1 MSYTAFR
8 PHYWSEIWYLACTS
22 QSVTKTVSILTFV
35 LLAIATQAFAQ
46 KTAGEASLNLNGTVS
61 LGYGDDTSNVGG
73 SDHSIFGAGNADL
86 SGFYHNPSFLSFD
99 IQPFYNQSR
108 LNSSFQSM
116 TAASGV
122 SASAKIF
129 GGSLFP
135 GSISYAT
142 TYNSTGNFGI
152 PGLPNYTTNGD
163 NSVLA
168 VTWGEHLKNLPSLN
182 FNFAN
187 TTSTYSVYGATSQGD
202 THTDTLSATTA
213 YRVAGFSLNGGYQFN
228 ASNTTTP
235 EFLSGEAA
243 EQTNSTSNSFFFG
256 VGHNLPMHGSFS
268 ASATRLDLHSDY
280 NDSGALDSFNTNIN
294 TLTSALSFSPMTN
307 FNVGAN
313 AYYTDNL
320 EGTLYN
326 TLLTVGVTSPETQ
339 LQEASRDLSLTG
351 TANYDIPARHLDFH
365 GLFVRQQQTF
375 LGVAYTSDAYNGTV
389 SYSNT
394 LLGGS
399 FNGVVGLTETSLS
412 VDQQNMLGLVS
423 SVNYS
428 HPIQRWT
435 VAGGFA
441 YSQDTQTL
449 LASYT
454 SSGYNYYG
462 NVVRRIRRRSFWG
475 AYASGSKSLLTN
487 QPGTANTSQNYSTSF
502 SIPRLSVSGT
512 YSTSSGNA
520 LLTTTGLV
528 STPVP
533 VTALPSSVVVLYNGS
548 SYSAGLGSS
557 PIRGLTVSATY
568 VKALSGTNSNSVVS
582 NNNTENL
589 FCLVMYHFRKLDFQA
604 GYSRLDQGFSVVG
617 TTPTRETSFF
627 VGVSRWFNF
636 F

>member
-1 MSYTAFR
+1 MKRT
-8 PHYWSEIWYLACTS
+8 ICTL
-22 QSVTKTVSILTFV
+22 IFAA
-35 LLAIATQAFAQ
+35 LLIPAQAFAQ
-46 KTAGEASLNLNGTVS
+46 KTAGEANLNLSGTVS
-61 LGYGDDTSNVGG
+61 AGYGDDTSNVGG
-73 SDHSIFGAGNADL
+73 SDHSVFGAGNADL

-108 LNSSFQSM
+108 LNSNFQSM

-122 SASAKIF
+122 GAMAKIF

-163 NSVLA
+163 SSVLA
-168 VTWGEHLKNLPSLN
+168 LNWGERLKGLPSLN
-182 FNFAN
+182 LNFAN
-187 TTSTYSVYGATSQGD
+187 TTSSYSVYGANSQGN
-202 THTDTLSATTA
+202 THTDTLAATSA
-213 YRVAGFSLNGGYQFN
+213 YRVEGFSLNGGYQFN

-235 EFLSGEAA
+235 EFLSGEVA

-256 VGHNLPMHGSFS
+256 VGHALPMHGSFS

-294 TLTSALSFSPMTN
+294 TVTSAVNFTPATN

-313 AYYTDNL
+313 AYYTNNL
-320 EGTLYN
+320 EGTIYN
-326 TLLTVGVTSPETQ
+326 TLLTAGLVTPQTQ
-339 LQEASRDLSLTG
+339 MQENSHDLSLTG
-351 TANYDIPARHLDFH
+351 TANYDMPARHLDFH
-365 GLFVRQQQTF
+365 GLFVRQQQSF
-375 LGVAYTSDAYNGTV
+375 LGVAYTSDSYNGTV
-389 SYSNT
+389 SYSNM

-412 VDQQNMLGLVS
+412 VDQQNMLGLIS

-449 LASYT
+449 LANYT
-454 SSGYNYYG
+454 TSGYNYYG
-462 NVVRRIRRRSFWG
+462 NAVRRIRRKSYWG
-475 AYASGSKSLLTN
+475 VYASGSRSLLTD
-487 QPGTANTSQNYSTSF
+487 QPGTADTSQNYSTSF
-502 SIPRLSVSGT
+502 TIPRLSLSGA

-520 LLTTTGLV
+520 LLTTSGLV

-604 GYSRLDQGFSVVG
+604 GYSRLDQGFSVAG

-627 VGVSRWFNF
+627 IGVSRYFNF

>member
-1 MSYTAFR
+1 MFVR
-8 PHYWSEIWYLACTS
+8 IWKPACRS
-22 QSVTKTVSILTFV
+22 LFVTRRLSALT
-35 LLAIATQAFAQ
+35 LAILALAVEAFAQ
-46 KTAGEASLNLNGTVS
+46 KSAGEASLNLSGTISV
-61 LGYGDDTSNVGG
+61 GYGDDTSNVGG

-86 SGFYHNPSFLSFD
+86 SGFYHNPGFVSFD

-122 SASAKIF
+122 SAAAKIF

-163 NSVLA
+163 SSVLA
-168 VTWGEHLKNLPSLN
+168 VNWGEHLKNLPSLN
-182 FNFAN
+182 LNFAN
-187 TTSTYSVYGATSQGD
+187 TTSTYSVYGANSSGN
-202 THTDTLSATTA
+202 THTDTLSATTG

-268 ASATRLDLHSDY
+268 ASATRLDLHSGY

-294 TLTSALSFSPMTN
+294 TLTSAVSFSPAAN

-313 AYYTDNL
+313 AYYTNNL
-320 EGTLYN
+320 EGTIYN
-326 TLLTVGVTSPETQ
+326 TLLTAGLVTPQTQ
-339 LQEASRDLSLTG
+339 MQENSHDLSLTG
-351 TANYDIPARHLDFH
+351 TANYDMPARHLDFH
-365 GLFVRQQQTF
+365 GLFVRQQQSF
-375 LGVAYTSDAYNGTV
+375 LGIAYTSDSSNGTV

-412 VDQQNMLGLVS
+412 VSNQNMVGLIS

-441 YSQDTQTL
+441 YTQDTQTL
-449 LASYT
+449 LANYT
-454 SSGYNYYG
+454 TSGYNYYG
-462 NVVRRIRRRSFWG
+462 NVARRIRRKSYWG
-475 AYASGSKSLLTN
+475 AYVSGSRSLLTD
-487 QPGTANTSQNYSTSF
+487 QPGTANTSQNYTTSF

-533 VTALPSSVVVLYNGS
+533 VSALPSSVVVLYNGS

-582 NNNTENL
+582 NNNTQNL
-589 FCLVMYHFRKLDFQA
+589 FCLVMYHYRKLDFQA
-604 GYSRLDQGFSVVG
+604 GYSRLDQGFSIAG
-617 TTPTRETSFF
+617 TTATRDTSFF
-627 VGVSRWFNF
+627 IGVSRWFNF